1 MSGLLIY
8 RELKY
13 EDSHL
18 ALLRVP
24 LLHPGPLGGV
34 EGVEGG
40 GGVAPHPR
48 HVVGQQRR
56 PRPLARLA
64 LALLLGPLGGLGL
77 GEVRLGLA
85 HHVHIQHLPTQRLPV
100 LAQAGGPRI
109 ERRGE
114 LYECIALHIAH
125 CIEVGLGFIGLNC
138 RVHRHAAAWSLQLTL
153 CIDIPA
159 IRPYF

>member
-1 MSGLLIY
+1 MAMSVSVLRGSNKCQGS
-8 RELKY
+8 ELEY

-18 ALLRVP
+18 AVLRVP

-56 PRPLARLA
+56 PRPLTSLA
-64 LALLLGPLGGLGL
+64 LALILVPLGPLGL

-85 HHVHIQHLPTQRLPV
+85 HHVHIQHLAAQRLPV

-109 ERRGE
+109 ERGGE

-125 CIEVGLGFIGLNC
+125 CIEASLAFIGLNC
-138 RVHRHAAAWSLQLTL
+138 RVHRHAA
-153 CIDIPA
+153 
-159 IRPYF
+159 PYLVH